1 MVVEHDM
8 NIRGAGL
15 AGKEEQ
21 KSGAVE
27 ERPTKPSRRKRTD
40 PMRDASVGAALRSAY
55 TETVNEEIPSEFL
68 DLLRKLD

>member
-1 MVVEHDM
+1 M

-21 KSGAVE
+21 KSGAVNE
-27 ERPTKPSRRKRTD
+27 PSTTKPPRRKRGD
-40 PMRDASVGAALRSAY
+40 PMRDASVGAALRSVY
-55 TETVNEEIPSEFL
+55 IETVNEEIPNEFL